1 MLTVRIAAT
10 GGEIRLTGVLRS
22 YYSMASLHGW
32 ALVPPQQHGGWA
44 AQRLTALDA
53 IADAMQREVVLTGR
67 GRMLRRDRFRARARR
82 HRVHAAA
89 AHRAR
94 RAVSVR
100 RRPPAAQRGAVDAA
114 VGADR
119 RSRACGLHRSRCCS

>member
-67 GRMLRRDRFRARARR
+67 GRMLRFTRDGETVFELERDDTVFTPPPRIVRDGRYLY
-82 HRVHAAA
+82 VGG
-89 AHRAR
+89 
-94 RAVSVR
+94 R
-100 RRPPAAQRGAVDAA
+100 RR
-114 VGADR
+114 
-119 RSRACGLHRSRCCS
+119 RSAEPWMLQ